1 MTGDALAREAAA
13 QGLEAAL
20 VEQDRLGEHYRAALG
35 TSSEFGAYAR
45 LRNVSDEVETRRA
58 SLAEVEDGPSAGRV
72 WVNGREVGG
81 ADPRFPGLE
90 DSHD

>member
-1 MTGDALAREAAA
+1 MTGDALAREAAV

-20 VEQDRLGEHYRAALG
+20 LEQDRFGERYRAALG

-45 LRNVSDEVETRRA
+45 LRNASDEVEARRTW
-58 SLAEVEDGPSAGRV
+58 LVQVEDGPSAGRV

-81 ADPRFPGLE
+81 ADPRFAGLE